1 MHFFLR
7 LPTKT
12 TMVVMVDQ
20 GADTASEAQAELLR
34 LRTELLKTRKAKY
47 EQTEMLHMVKM
58 SLLTVLAGA
67 LSFMGAF
74 VFRDFFLALFKTSL
88 ENMGLR
94 PIITNFIYLILV
106 MLFAVP
112 ALAFVTWTKAR
123 AEMQQKKYSDLYQT
137 T

>member
-12 TMVVMVDQ
+12 IMADTVDQ

-34 LRTELLKTRKAKY
+34 LRAELLKTRKAKY

-88 ENMGLR
+88 DNMGLR

-106 MLFAVP
+106 MLVAVP